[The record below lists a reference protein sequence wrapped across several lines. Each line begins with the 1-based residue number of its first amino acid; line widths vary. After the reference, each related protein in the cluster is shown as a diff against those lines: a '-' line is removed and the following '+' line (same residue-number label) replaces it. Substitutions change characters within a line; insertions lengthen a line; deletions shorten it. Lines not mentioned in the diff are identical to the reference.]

1 MKSQASSITN
11 ARIKKKGGGRAG
23 GALDPVAQ
31 NPPANAGD
39 IGLIPSPG
47 RSTCHSEA
55 KPVCHK
61 Y

>member
-1 MKSQASSITN
+1 M
-11 ARIKKKGGGRAG
+11 GGGRA
-23 GALDPVAQ
+23 LDPVVQ

-47 RSTCHSEA
+47 RSACHKA
-55 KPVCHK
+55 TKPVCHN

>member
-1 MKSQASSITN
+1 MKSKASSITN
-11 ARIKKKGGGRAG
+11 ARIKKKGRGGE
-23 GALDPVAQ
+23 ALDPVVQ

-47 RSTCHSEA
+47 RSACHKA
-55 KPVCHK
+55 TKPVCHN